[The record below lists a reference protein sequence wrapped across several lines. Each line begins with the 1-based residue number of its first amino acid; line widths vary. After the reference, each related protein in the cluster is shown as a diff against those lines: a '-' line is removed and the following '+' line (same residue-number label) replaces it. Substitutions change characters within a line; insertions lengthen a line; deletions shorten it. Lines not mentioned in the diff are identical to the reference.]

1 MGFNQSFDFRDAKE
15 IAMLARRKCQ
25 RFVEQGP
32 ERSADPIVRR
42 YIETDFLP
50 LQNSRTQFI
59 AHQIPQNN
67 FLPPPLDSE

>member
-32 ERSADPIVRR
+32 ERSAEPIVRR

-50 LQNSRTQFI
+50 LQNRRPQLI
-59 AHQIPQNN
+59 AHQITQHHL
-67 FLPPPLDSE
+67 LPAIIDFE